1 MKRIAILLNGTIQ
14 NDYRVIKII
23 QTLSL
28 NNTIHLYYIDGDVL
42 IDSALFNTNV
52 SLFSTQHKV
61 TFWTKFLRHSW
72 FCFEFSFFQQKV
84 LSSGEK
90 YDIIWANDL
99 PTLYPA
105 SKISKRLNCKLIYDS
120 HEIYTETL
128 NQFFPRN
135 SNGIKKYVYTLL
147 IFLMR
152 KHGVSIE
159 KKYIPLTNVFI
170 TVNQS
175 LLTYF
180 SERYQINKGLVIMNL
195 PKLNQQNNQPAIDFR
210 KRFNWEAN
218 SFIVLYQG
226 QLNEG
231 RGLFQLL
238 NTLLLLENKYKLVII
253 GNGSIEKNLKSW
265 VNTHSSNDRI
275 KFIDTL
281 STDVL
286 QSYTRGA
293 DLGMN
298 LLEPFNLSKKLASPN
313 KLFEYIHAGIP
324 VVATNT
330 IENKRVFDSFSIG
343 KLTENDPKQIAKSIK
358 DVSIQTKL
366 VFEEELAKAM
376 SNYSWDTQE
385 NIIAQI
391 LSVQ

>member
-52 SLFSTQHKV
+52 SLYSTQHKV

-99 PTLYPA
+99 PTLFPA
-105 SKISKRLNCKLIYDS
+105 AKISKRLNCKFLYDS

-135 SNGIKKYVYTLL
+135 SSGIKKYVYTLL

-180 SERYQINKGLVIMNL
+180 SERYQISKGLVIMNL
-195 PKLNQQNNQPAIDFR
+195 PKLNQQNNQLAIDFR
-210 KRFNWEAN
+210 KQFSWEAN

-231 RGLFQLL
+231 RGL
-238 NTLLLLENKYKLVII
+238 KLVLEAFKFLDDSFKLILI
-253 GNGSIEKNLKSW
+253 GNGSLQIDLNKW
-265 VNTHSSNDRI
+265 VNENSCSNRI
-275 KFIDTL
+275 KFIDTVSL
-281 STDVL
+281 DKLPSHTK
-286 QSYTRGA
+286 GA
-293 DLGMN
+293 DVGMN
-298 LLEPFNLSKKLASPN
+298 ILENYNLSKELASPN
-313 KLFEYIHAGIP
+313 KLFEYIHAEIP
-324 VVATNT
+324 VVASFSK
-330 IENKRVFDSFSIG
+330 ENIRVFEKFNIG
-343 KLTENDPKQIAKSIK
+343 LMTNNIPKEIATKIMEISSMDKCLFHLPLSEAKSHYK
-358 DVSIQTKL
+358 WENQLDMLESI
-366 VFEEELAKAM
+366 
-376 SNYSWDTQE
+376 
-385 NIIAQI
+385 I
-391 LSVQ
+391 

>member
-52 SLFSTQHKV
+52 SLYSTQHNV

-99 PTLYPA
+99 PTLFPA

-135 SNGIKKYVYTLL
+135 SSGIKKYLYTIL

-210 KRFNWEAN
+210 KQFNWEAN
-218 SFIVLYQG
+218 SIIVLYQG

-231 RGLFQLL
+231 RGL
-238 NTLLLLENKYKLVII
+238 KLVLEAFKFLDDSFKLILI
-253 GNGSIEKNLKSW
+253 GNGSLQIDLNKW
-265 VNTHSSNDRI
+265 VDENSYSNRI
-275 KFIDTL
+275 KFIDTVSL
-281 STDVL
+281 DKLPAHTK
-286 QSYTRGA
+286 GA
-293 DLGMN
+293 DVGMN
-298 LLEPFNLSKKLASPN
+298 ILENYNLSKELASPN
-313 KLFEYIHAGIP
+313 KLFEYIHAEIP
-324 VVATNT
+324 VIASFSK
-330 IENKRVFDSFSIG
+330 ENIRVFEKFNIGLMTNNIPKEIATKIIEISSMDKCSFRLPLSG
-343 KLTENDPKQIAKSIK
+343 AKSHYK
-358 DVSIQTKL
+358 WENQLDMLESI
-366 VFEEELAKAM
+366 
-376 SNYSWDTQE
+376 
-385 NIIAQI
+385 I
-391 LSVQ
+391 

>member
-52 SLFSTQHKV
+52 SLYSTQHKV

-99 PTLYPA
+99 PTLFPA

-135 SNGIKKYVYTLL
+135 SSGIKKYLYTIL

-210 KRFNWEAN
+210 KQFNWEAN
-218 SFIVLYQG
+218 SYIVLYQG

-231 RGLFQLL
+231 RGL
-238 NTLLLLENKYKLVII
+238 KLVLEAFKFLDDSFKLILI
-253 GNGSIEKNLKSW
+253 GNGSLQIDLNKW
-265 VNTHSSNDRI
+265 VDENSYSNRI
-275 KFIDTL
+275 KFIDTVSL
-281 STDVL
+281 DKLPAHTK
-286 QSYTRGA
+286 GA
-293 DLGMN
+293 DVGMN
-298 LLEPFNLSKKLASPN
+298 ILENYNLSKELASPN
-313 KLFEYIHAGIP
+313 KLFEYIHAEIP
-324 VVATNT
+324 VIASFSK
-330 IENKRVFDSFSIG
+330 ENIRVFEKFNIGLMTNNIPKEIATKIIEISSMDKCSFHLPLSG
-343 KLTENDPKQIAKSIK
+343 AKSHYK
-358 DVSIQTKL
+358 WENQLDMLESI
-366 VFEEELAKAM
+366 
-376 SNYSWDTQE
+376 
-385 NIIAQI
+385 I
-391 LSVQ
+391 

>member
-52 SLFSTQHKV
+52 SLYSTQHKV

-99 PTLYPA
+99 PTLFPA

-135 SNGIKKYVYTLL
+135 SSGIKKYVYTIL

-210 KRFNWEAN
+210 KQFNWEAN
-218 SFIVLYQG
+218 SIIVLYQG

-231 RGLFQLL
+231 RGL
-238 NTLLLLENKYKLVII
+238 KLVLEAFKFLDDSFKLILI
-253 GNGSIEKNLKSW
+253 GNGSLQIDLNKW
-265 VNTHSSNDRI
+265 VDENSYSNRI
-275 KFIDTL
+275 KFIDTVSL
-281 STDVL
+281 DKLPAHTK
-286 QSYTRGA
+286 GA
-293 DLGMN
+293 DVGMN
-298 LLEPFNLSKKLASPN
+298 ILENYNLSKELASPN
-313 KLFEYIHAGIP
+313 KLFEYIHAEIP
-324 VVATNT
+324 VIASFSK
-330 IENKRVFDSFSIG
+330 ENIRVFEKFNIGLMTNNIPKEIATKIIEISSMDKCSFRLPLSG
-343 KLTENDPKQIAKSIK
+343 AKSHYK
-358 DVSIQTKL
+358 WENQLDMLESI
-366 VFEEELAKAM
+366 
-376 SNYSWDTQE
+376 
-385 NIIAQI
+385 I
-391 LSVQ
+391 